1 MYVFLPTHPTVCS
14 RNAYWSHHVFIITIL
29 PDPAYIKYA
38 PFTETTTRGM
48 IAPPPIMAPQRHQ
61 RRLIRI
67 ATPRPWLCQL
77 PPLNQRFPTD
87 KYYYVVLLYQKCCFP
102 PPPPPSISYH
112 KPPQSFVLSFMPQ
125 KSSCLVFYVFCF
137 YKLSFALPLFLTRP
151 RTYPHLQ

>member
-29 PDPAYIKYA
+29 PDPAYIRYA

-102 PPPPPSISYH
+102 LPPHQSLIINPLNLLYYLSCLRNHRVLFFMCFVFTSFPLPS
-112 KPPQSFVLSFMPQ
+112 LSF
-125 KSSCLVFYVFCF
+125 
-137 YKLSFALPLFLTRP
+137 
-151 RTYPHLQ
+151 